1 MEQWV
6 RNPTAAAQAAQ
17 EAGGLIPSWAR
28 WVKGSGSAVV
38 VMQDAAAGTFI
49 CCQCSH
55 KVKKKKNQVLKEALF
70 NKET

>member
-38 VMQDAAAGTFI
+38 VM
-49 CCQCSH
+49 
-55 KVKKKKNQVLKEALF
+55 
-70 NKET
+70 